1 MIKLTRDYHQILAE
15 IDEIIKKFDIV
26 LQPRTA
32 EIDNSNIVASSTDE
46 RLAEFRQ
53 CVPEESKEKLAS
65 TEVKDYEYH
74 MAITESFD
82 NDDEVSTNKQI
93 ILAESI
99 PTPEAKETIKESGQQ
114 PHSKPIRKHR
124 HFSIKSFLYYG
135 LLIAIVVM
143 AYFVGNTTKN
153 QPRTVFGYSVFTVLT
168 GSMRSEIPE
177 GSLIITKYTDPN
189 QIQVGDDITYLR
201 EDLSTVTHRVVEI
214 YENYNNSGVRGFRT
228 KGIDNPMVD
237 TFIIHP
243 NNILGVV
250 VFHVAGVGA
259 FLVYVQQNPLLIVLI
274 GIILIALVYT
284 IRYICWNRKS
294 RRKFKSKMI

>member
-1 MIKLTRDYHQILAE
+1 VITLKKDYHQILAE
-15 IDEIIKKFDIV
+15 IDEIMKKFDIEP
-26 LQPRTA
+26 QPRAA
-32 EIDNSNIVASSTDE
+32 ENDNNFIVASSTE
-46 RLAEFRQ
+46 EQLAEFHQ
-53 CVPEESKEKLAS
+53 CVIEESKEKQAS

-74 MAITESFD
+74 DEESSD
-82 NDDEVSTNKQI
+82 NKQV
-93 ILAESI
+93 ILTEGIS
-99 PTPEAKETIKESGQQ
+99 TPEAKVTINESGQQ
-114 PHSKPIRKHR
+114 PRSKPIRKHK
-124 HFSIKSFLYYG
+124 HFSIKNFLYYG
-135 LLIAIVVM
+135 LLIAVVVT
-143 AYFVGNTTKN
+143 AYFVGNTTN

-189 QIQVGDDITYLR
+189 QIEVGDDITYLR

-228 KGIDNPMVD
+228 KGIDNPMAD
-237 TFIIHP
+237 TNIIHP

-250 VFHVAGVGA
+250 VFHVAGVGS
-259 FLVYVQQNPLLIVLI
+259 FFVYVQQNPLLIVLI

-294 RRKFKSKMI
+294 RRRI

>member
-1 MIKLTRDYHQILAE
+1 MITLKKDYHQILAE
-15 IDEIIKKFDIV
+15 IDEIMKKFDIEP
-26 LQPRTA
+26 QPRAA
-32 EIDNSNIVASSTDE
+32 ENDNNFIVASSTDE
-46 RLAEFRQ
+46 QLAEFHQ
-53 CVPEESKEKLAS
+53 CVIEESKEKQAS

-74 MAITESFD
+74 DEESSD
-82 NDDEVSTNKQI
+82 NKQV
-93 ILAESI
+93 ILTEGIS
-99 PTPEAKETIKESGQQ
+99 TPEAKVTINESGQQ
-114 PHSKPIRKHR
+114 PRSKPIRKHK
-124 HFSIKSFLYYG
+124 HFSIKNFLYYG
-135 LLIAIVVM
+135 LLIAIVVT
-143 AYFVGNTTKN
+143 AYFVGNTTN

-189 QIQVGDDITYLR
+189 QIEVGDDITYLR

-228 KGIDNPMVD
+228 KGIDNPMAD
-237 TFIIHP
+237 TNIIHP

-250 VFHVAGVGA
+250 VFHVAGVGS
-259 FLVYVQQNPLLIVLI
+259 FFVYVQQNPLLIVLI

-294 RRKFKSKMI
+294 RRRI

>member
-1 MIKLTRDYHQILAE
+1 VIKLTKDYHQILAE

-32 EIDNSNIVASSTDE
+32 ESDNSNIVASSTDE

-74 MAITESFD
+74 LAFRESFE
-82 NDDEVSTNKQI
+82 NDEDESANKQV
-93 ILAESI
+93 ILAEGI
-99 PTPEAKETIKESGQQ
+99 PTPEAKVTIKEKQ
-114 PHSKPIRKHR
+114 PLSKPIRKHR
-124 HFSIKSFLYYG
+124 HSLIKSFLYYG
-135 LLIAIVVM
+135 LLIAIVVT

-228 KGIDNPMVD
+228 KGIDNPMAD
-237 TFIIHP
+237 TNIIHP

-250 VFHVAGVGA
+250 VFHVAGVGS
-259 FLVYVQQNPLLIVLI
+259 FFVYVQQNPLLIVLI
-274 GIILIALVYT
+274 GVILIALVYT

-294 RRKFKSKMI
+294 RRRI

>member
-1 MIKLTRDYHQILAE
+1 VITLKKDYHQILAE
-15 IDEIIKKFDIV
+15 IDEIMKKFDIEP
-26 LQPRTA
+26 QPRAA
-32 EIDNSNIVASSTDE
+32 ENDNNFIVASSTHE
-46 RLAEFRQ
+46 QLAEFHQ
-53 CVPEESKEKLAS
+53 CVTEESKEKQAS

-74 MAITESFD
+74 DEESSD
-82 NDDEVSTNKQI
+82 NKQV
-93 ILAESI
+93 ILTEGIS
-99 PTPEAKETIKESGQQ
+99 TPEAKVTINESGQQ
-114 PHSKPIRKHR
+114 PRSKPIRKHK
-124 HFSIKSFLYYG
+124 HFSIKNFLYYG
-135 LLIAIVVM
+135 LLIAIVVT
-143 AYFVGNTTKN
+143 AYFVGNTTN

-189 QIQVGDDITYLR
+189 QIEVGDDITYLR

-228 KGIDNPMVD
+228 KGIDNPMAD
-237 TFIIHP
+237 TNIIHP

-250 VFHVAGVGA
+250 VFHVAGVGS
-259 FLVYVQQNPLLIVLI
+259 FFVYVQQNPLLIVLI

-294 RRKFKSKMI
+294 RRRI

>member
-1 MIKLTRDYHQILAE
+1 VIKLTRDYHQILAE

-32 EIDNSNIVASSTDE
+32 ENDSSNIVASSTDE
-46 RLAEFRQ
+46 QLAEFHQ
-53 CVPEESKEKLAS
+53 CVIEESKEKQAS

-74 MAITESFD
+74 DEESSD
-82 NDDEVSTNKQI
+82 NKQV
-93 ILAESI
+93 ILTEGIS
-99 PTPEAKETIKESGQQ
+99 TPEAKVTINEFGQQ
-114 PHSKPIRKHR
+114 PRSKPIRKHK
-124 HFSIKSFLYYG
+124 HFSIKNFLYYG
-135 LLIAIVVM
+135 LLIAIVVT
-143 AYFVGNTTKN
+143 AYFVGNTTN

-189 QIQVGDDITYLR
+189 QIEVGDDITYLR

-228 KGIDNPMVD
+228 KGIDNPMAD
-237 TFIIHP
+237 TNIIHP

-250 VFHVAGVGA
+250 VFHVAGVGS
-259 FLVYVQQNPLLIVLI
+259 FFVYVQQNPLLIVLI

-294 RRKFKSKMI
+294 RRRI

>member
-1 MIKLTRDYHQILAE
+1 VIKLTKDYHQILAE

-32 EIDNSNIVASSTDE
+32 ESDNSNIVASSTDE

-74 MAITESFD
+74 MAIIESFD
-82 NDDEVSTNKQI
+82 NDDEVSTNKQV
-93 ILAESI
+93 ILAEGI
-99 PTPEAKETIKESGQQ
+99 PTPEAKVTIKEKQ
-114 PHSKPIRKHR
+114 PLSKPIRKHR
-124 HFSIKSFLYYG
+124 HSLIKSFLYYG
-135 LLIAIVVM
+135 LLIAIVVT

-189 QIQVGDDITYLR
+189 QIEVGDDITYLR

-250 VFHVAGVGA
+250 VFHVAGVGS

>member
-1 MIKLTRDYHQILAE
+1 VITLKKDYHQILAE
-15 IDEIIKKFDIV
+15 IDEIMKKFDIEP
-26 LQPRTA
+26 QPRAA
-32 EIDNSNIVASSTDE
+32 ENDNNFIVASSTDE
-46 RLAEFRQ
+46 QLAEFHQ
-53 CVPEESKEKLAS
+53 CVIEESKEKQAS

-74 MAITESFD
+74 DEESSD
-82 NDDEVSTNKQI
+82 NKQV
-93 ILAESI
+93 ILTEGIS
-99 PTPEAKETIKESGQQ
+99 TPEAKVTINESGQQ
-114 PHSKPIRKHR
+114 PRSKPIRKHK
-124 HFSIKSFLYYG
+124 HFSIKNFLYYG
-135 LLIAIVVM
+135 LLIAIVVT
-143 AYFVGNTTKN
+143 AYFVGNTTN

-189 QIQVGDDITYLR
+189 QIEVGDDITYLR

-228 KGIDNPMVD
+228 KGIDNPMAD
-237 TFIIHP
+237 TNIIHP

-250 VFHVAGVGA
+250 VFHVAGVGS
-259 FLVYVQQNPLLIVLI
+259 FFVYVQQNPLLIVLI

-294 RRKFKSKMI
+294 RRRI

>member
-1 MIKLTRDYHQILAE
+1 M
-15 IDEIIKKFDIV
+15 
-26 LQPRTA
+26 
-32 EIDNSNIVASSTDE
+32 
-46 RLAEFRQ
+46 
-53 CVPEESKEKLAS
+53 
-65 TEVKDYEYH
+65 
-74 MAITESFD
+74 
-82 NDDEVSTNKQI
+82 
-93 ILAESI
+93 
-99 PTPEAKETIKESGQQ
+99 
-114 PHSKPIRKHR
+114 
-124 HFSIKSFLYYG
+124 
-135 LLIAIVVM
+135 
-143 AYFVGNTTKN
+143 
-153 QPRTVFGYSVFTVLT
+153 FGYSVFTVLT

-250 VFHVAGVGA
+250 VFHVAGVGS